1 MRGVRP
7 RYDRGEEEG
16 IAFRKIERRVTVPF
30 KPPPTNKLAGT
41 LSLPRG
47 TFLNE

>member
-16 IAFRKIERRVTVPF
+16 ITFRKIERRVTVLF
-30 KPPPTNKLAGT
+30 KPTSTNKLAGT
-41 LSLPRG
+41 LSLPRE
-47 TFLNE
+47 TVLNE